1 MLRIWFT
8 DFWMP
13 DAEVPKK
20 FKCFGQEFF
29 DDYGFVLDKNNP
41 DLLIYSWDGQK
52 HRNYNCKKLFF
63 MPENA
68 RKTYNMNDRF
78 RQDFNDLLKSKDYDF
93 LIVNNTIEDGFFD
106 KEKVLEYQS
115 YFTRWGWKKAN
126 QKLFARKI
134 KKDPPKDIC
143 MVYSSGLPERYLFA
157 KIIKER
163 FKNSAGLYGPFVN
176 NPIENIIKPKDGD
189 GLAGWHC
196 LEARIEIASQY
207 KFEVA
212 IENSRAPGHVTEKLH
227 EAYISGCIPIYCG
240 ARNLERIGIN
250 SKAVIYC
257 NDLSSES
264 INEVL
269 DKISEICADNKKFDS
284 IRSEPL
290 YLKGCDP
297 HLRWK
302 EFFKMVHSSIS
313 VELKEG

>member
-1 MLRIWFT
+1 MPKIWFT
-8 DFWMP
+8 DFWRP
-13 DAEVPKK
+13 SEDVVKL
-20 FKCFGQEFF
+20 FDFFNQDFLDRHEFT
-29 DDYGFVLDKNNP
+29 LDRNNP
-41 DLLIYSWDGQK
+41 DLLIYSWHGTDNK
-52 HRNYNCKKLFF
+52 NFNCKKLFF

-68 RKTYNMNDRF
+68 MKTYDMNDRF
-78 RQDFNDLLKSKDYDF
+78 RQDFNDLLNNRDYDF
-93 LIVNNTIEDGFFD
+93 LIVNNSIEDEFFD
-106 KEKVLEYQS
+106 REKVLEYQS

-126 QKLFARKI
+126 QKLFDRKI
-134 KKDPPKDIC
+134 KKDPPRDIC

-157 KIIKER
+157 RIIKER

-176 NPIENIIKPKDGD
+176 NPIEDIVKPKDGD
-189 GLAGWHC
+189 SLAGWHC

-257 NDLSSES
+257 NELSPAS
-264 INEVL
+264 INKVL
-269 DKISEICADNKKFDS
+269 DEVSEICTDNEKFDS

-290 YLKGCDP
+290 YLEGYNP
-297 HLRWK
+297 HLKWK
-302 EFFKMVHSSIS
+302 EFFEMVRINI
-313 VELKEG
+313 LTDL